1 MPHFIPPDCQSLL
14 RGMIEVEPE
23 KRLSVSWGHADGG
36 TVGDGDRIPRG
47 VMKMGFQNLP
57 ISPWGYGWEGA
68 LWPSPTPGS
77 GSRQAATPNW
87 GGGNP
92 PPHRGKAQ
100 AHTGPSVG
108 GGSGTGCH
116 CACGRCGAAGPV
128 RLRRAAATRGRHEPH
143 LALGGGGSPGT
154 PPNTTP
160 STSLS
165 AYCVQTTS
173 LRLLYNP
180 CPSQLEQIQK
190 HPWYL

>member
-1 MPHFIPPDCQSLL
+1 M
-14 RGMIEVEPE
+14 EPE

-108 GGSGTGCH
+108 GGRGQGATAHAGDVGRPVQSG
-116 CACGRCGAAGPV
+116 CAAQP
-128 RLRRAAATRGRHEPH
+128 P
-143 LALGGGGSPGT
+143 LGGDMSLILRLVGGAPQGP